1 MDEKNNLKEP
11 RHEVLEI
18 PERLPQAKIS
28 KELLILGGILILAIG
43 LTVGYYFSQSSKP
56 IVNSV
61 TPSPIPSP
69 KASDEM
75 EGWKTYSSPSIDN
88 GLTEVTFRRPNSWKV
103 DETRVGNPFPPGYEV
118 SVSKDGERVDGQTID
133 LIWLKATIYKSTDE
147 YINKT
152 KGELSEYKNIDF
164 LGITAVKG
172 IYRGSKQA
180 GTIVDIFFVK
190 DGLGYILE
198 TRYLDIFN
206 TLDELPDPNP
216 NILSTFKF
224 VE

>member
-11 RHEVLEI
+11 RQEVLEI
-18 PERLPQAKIS
+18 PEKLPPAQIS
-28 KELLILGGILILAIG
+28 RAVLLLGGMLILAIG

-56 IVNSV
+56 IVNSA

-75 EGWKTYSSPSIDN
+75 VGWKTYSSPSIDN
-88 GLTEVTFRRPNSWKV
+88 GLTKVTFRRPDSWKIN
-103 DETRVGNPFPPGYEV
+103 ETRVGNPFPPGYEV

-133 LIWLKATIYKSTDE
+133 LIWLKATIYKSIDE

>member
-1 MDEKNNLKEP
+1 MDNKNNLKEAP
-11 RHEVLEI
+11 QETLEI
-18 PERLPQAKIS
+18 PEKLPPSQIS
-28 KELLILGGILILAIG
+28 RAVLLLGGMLILAIG
-43 LTVGYYFSQSSKP
+43 LTVGYYFSQSS
-56 IVNSV
+56 
-61 TPSPIPSP
+61 TPSPTPSP
-69 KASDEM
+69 GTSDEM